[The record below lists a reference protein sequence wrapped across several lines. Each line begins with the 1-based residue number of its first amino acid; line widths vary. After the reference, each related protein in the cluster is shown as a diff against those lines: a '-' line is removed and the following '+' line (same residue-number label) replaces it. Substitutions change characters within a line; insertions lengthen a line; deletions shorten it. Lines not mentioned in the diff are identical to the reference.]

1 MLNQL
6 FEMFRQLFTLTEATQ
21 RNQAA
26 ITALQK
32 DLHELSQR
40 VDEGQR
46 RCEVAI
52 ERLAFEVQRLRDE
65 LRHATRHEADEREK
79 LQLKIENKLLKLGRQ
94 LPPSSDSE
102 DEENDS

>member
-46 RCEVAI
+46 RCEAAI

-65 LRHATRHEADEREK
+65 LRHATQHEADEREK
-79 LQLKIENKLLKLGRQ
+79 FQLKIENRLLKLGHQ
-94 LPPSSDSE
+94 LPPASNKEDK
-102 DEENDS
+102 DEE